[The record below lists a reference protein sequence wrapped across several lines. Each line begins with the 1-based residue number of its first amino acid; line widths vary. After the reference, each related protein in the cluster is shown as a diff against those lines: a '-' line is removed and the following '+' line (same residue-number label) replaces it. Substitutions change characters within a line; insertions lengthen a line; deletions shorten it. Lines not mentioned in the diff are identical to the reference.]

1 MSRTASASD
10 RTGAPRKRS
19 SAKNATLVD
28 IVDVA
33 AQPEAAHGSE
43 AALGSEAAHS
53 NTPGPGSASDGQN
66 PFLANIMSHLT
77 TGVDMQAFSDNLA
90 SLVADRIAKRI
101 APADLADKLAEEH
114 CAEIT
119 KRFTAAV
126 TLDRWAR
133 DTPGA

>member
-1 MSRTASASD
+1 MSRNASASD

-33 AQPEAAHGSE
+33 AQPEAAHGS
-43 AALGSEAAHS
+43 AAAHS